1 MPFKLEP
8 RREPNR
14 TMLYASPVIAVAL
27 TALAGLLFFAAL
39 GYNGTLAIYDI
50 LILPVIDATH
60 WIDLG
65 VKAAPLVT
73 IAIGLAIG
81 FRANVWNIGAEG
93 QYVMGAIAGTGVAL
107 HAGGTEGAWA
117 LPVMCLAG
125 ALGGA
130 LWAAIPALLRAR
142 LKVSEILTSLMLSY
156 VAIQVLYFL
165 VRGPWRDPEGFNF
178 PQTRSFTDVESM
190 PILIDGTRLHLGIP
204 IAVLIAMA
212 VWVVMSRTLV
222 GFELRVSGLA
232 PNAARY
238 AGFREQRT
246 VWLAL
251 LVSGGLAGLAGIF
264 EAAGPF
270 GQITPNFPTGYGFTA
285 IVVAFLG
292 RLNPLGILIGG
303 VVLAVSFVGG
313 ELAETSVGL
322 PSAAIGLFQA
332 TLLFLL
338 LGVDMLVWYRI
349 RRIAPAIAPSAAPAV
364 VRSAS

>member
-1 MPFKLEP
+1 MPFELQP
-8 RREPNR
+8 RREPNKA
-14 TMLYASPVIAVAL
+14 MLYASPAIAVVL

-39 GYNGTLAIYDI
+39 GYSGVRAIYDI
-50 LILPVIDATH
+50 LILPVLDPIH
-60 WIDLG
+60 WADLG
-65 VKAAPLVT
+65 VKAAPLIT
-73 IAIGLAIG
+73 IAVGLAIG

-107 HAGGTEGAWA
+107 YAGGNEGAWV

-156 VAIQVLYFL
+156 VAIQFLYFL

-178 PQTRSFTDVESM
+178 PQTRGFTDAESL
-190 PILIDGTRLHLGIP
+190 PILIAGTRVHAGIP
-204 IAVLIAMA
+204 IAVLIAVA
-212 VWVVMSRTLV
+212 VWVVMTRTVV

-232 PNAARY
+232 PQAARY
-238 AGFREQRT
+238 AGFRESRT
-246 VWLAL
+246 VWIAF
-251 LVSGGLAGLAGIF
+251 LVGGALAGLAGIF

-270 GQITPNFPTGYGFTA
+270 NQITPNFPTGYGFTA

-303 VVLAVSFVGG
+303 IVLAISFVGG
-313 ELAETSVGL
+313 ELAETGVGL
-322 PSAAIGLFQA
+322 PAAAIGLFQA

-338 LGVDMLVWYRI
+338 LGVDVLVWYRI
-349 RRIAPAIAPSAAPAV
+349 RRTAPAAAVAAVPAPA
-364 VRSAS
+364 RSV

>member
-1 MPFKLEP
+1 MPLEFEP
-8 RREPNR
+8 RREPSR
-14 TMLYASPVIAVAL
+14 LMFYASPVIAVAV
-27 TALAGLLFFAAL
+27 TAVAGLLFFAAL
-39 GYNGTLAIYDI
+39 GYDGLRAIYDI
-50 LILPVIDATH
+50 LVLPLIDSTH
-60 WIDLG
+60 WADIG
-65 VKAAPLVT
+65 VKGAPLIT

-107 HAGGTEGAWA
+107 WAGGNEGAWV

-130 LWAAIPALLRAR
+130 AWAAIPAFLRAR

-156 VAIQVLYFL
+156 VAIQFLYFL

-178 PQTRSFTDVESM
+178 PQTRSFTDAETL
-190 PILIDGTRLHLGIP
+190 PILMEGTRVHLGIP
-204 IAVLIAMA
+204 IAVLIAIIA
-212 VWVVMSRTLV
+212 WVVMSRTLV

-238 AGFREQRT
+238 AGFSQSRT
-246 VWLAL
+246 IWLSL
-251 LVSGGLAGLAGIF
+251 LVGGALAGLAGIF

-270 GQITPNFPTGYGFTA
+270 GQLSPNFPSNYGFTA

-292 RLNPLGILIGG
+292 RLNPIGILFGG
-303 VVLAVSFVGG
+303 IVLAISFVGG
-313 ELAETSVGL
+313 ELAETGVGL

-332 TLLFLL
+332 TLLFTL
-338 LGVDMLVWYRI
+338 LGVDVLVAYRL
-349 RRIAPAIAPSAAPAV
+349 RRTRPVRATGAAPA
-364 VRSAS
+364 RSVS